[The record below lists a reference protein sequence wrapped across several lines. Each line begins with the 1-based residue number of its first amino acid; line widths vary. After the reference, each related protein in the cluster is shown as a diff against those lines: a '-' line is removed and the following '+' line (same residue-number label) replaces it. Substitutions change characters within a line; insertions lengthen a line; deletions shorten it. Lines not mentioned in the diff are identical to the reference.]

1 MNMRSQLDEPLKAW
15 AAAAV
20 VLIVGIASASLA
32 FPQRVYEGII
42 WQYFWGPVVADAHG
56 VSTAGCAVRD
66 GGETSI
72 YTSASD
78 CAAASGIVAHPGY
91 TTFSTISYALILIF
105 AIVGVVLLMQRLEI
119 GSDQSLFY
127 ALIPYV
133 FLGGT
138 LRVVEDANALV
149 FRETGDMVIGLPVVG
164 FIISPLIY
172 FAVFI
177 LAAVALLGS
186 IWLDDRDLVSR
197 YEIPFASVGLLAL
210 VGSFAAIGYF
220 YASTDTMGLFPS
232 VAIISLGGATVI
244 AAATWVITERYWP
257 VVNAGTG
264 FMGVVVVWGHAVDG
278 IANVISLDWGEELGL
293 ARSYEPKHVVNAA
306 IRDITG
312 SIQPG
317 WISEAI
323 GTAWPFLPVKVL
335 VAIVVVWVFNDEV
348 FEESPNF
355 AMLMLVAIF
364 AVGLGPGTR
373 DFLRVTFGI

>member
-1 MNMRSQLDEPLKAW
+1 MDPRSQFEDPLRAW
-15 AAAAV
+15 AAAAIALV
-20 VLIVGIASASLA
+20 VGITVASLA
-32 FPQRVYEGII
+32 FPQRVYDGII

-66 GGETSI
+66 GGELSI
-72 YTSASD
+72 YSSASD
-78 CAAASGIVAHPGY
+78 CAAASGVVAHPGY
-91 TTFSTISYALILIF
+91 TTFSTISYALILLF

-119 GSDQSLFY
+119 GSDRSLFY

-149 FRETGDMVIGLPVVG
+149 FRETGEMVIGLPLVG
-164 FIISPLIY
+164 LVISPLIY

-177 LAAVALLGS
+177 FAAVILLLS
-186 IWLDDRDLVSR
+186 IWLADREIVSR
-197 YEIPFASVGLLAL
+197 YEFPFAIIGILAL
-210 VGSFAAIGYF
+210 VGSFVAIGYF
-220 YASTDTMGLFPS
+220 FLMTDEMGLYPV
-232 VAIISLGGATVI
+232 VAIISLGGATLI
-244 AAATWVITERYWP
+244 AGAVWVLTERYWP
-257 VVNAGTG
+257 EVNLGTG
-264 FMGVVVVWGHAVDG
+264 FMGAVVIWGHAVDG
-278 IANVISLDWGEELGL
+278 IANVISLDWGDALNL
-293 ARSYEPKHVVNAA
+293 PRNYEPKHVVNAA

-312 SIQPG
+312 SVQPE
-317 WISEAI
+317 WISDAI

-335 VAIVVVWVFNDEV
+335 VAIFVVWVFNDEV